1 MNVNCHEDIFYNA
14 SYYNYDG
21 NASYYQACITIKRLA
36 SFPPMQL

>member
-21 NASYYQACITIKRLA
+21 NASYYQACII
-36 SFPPMQL
+36 